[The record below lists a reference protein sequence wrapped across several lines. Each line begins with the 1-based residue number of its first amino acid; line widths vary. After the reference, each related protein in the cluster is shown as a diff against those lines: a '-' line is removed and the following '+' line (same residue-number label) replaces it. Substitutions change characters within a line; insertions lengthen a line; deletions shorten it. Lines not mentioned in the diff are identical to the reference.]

1 LAISQTSE
9 GSKFFYK
16 KFGPLKKWLDR
27 VIENENFKTGEISI
41 VFTSDEFL
49 LSINREYLKHDY
61 YTDVITFDYSTETI
75 ISGDILISVPR
86 VKENA
91 KLYNVEFIEELD
103 RVILHGIL
111 HLLGYNDVNDQDISL
126 MRSKETCYLMKR

>member
-16 KFGPLKKWLDR
+16 KFSLLKKWLNR
-27 VIENENFKTGEISI
+27 VIENENFKTGDISI
-41 VFTSDEFL
+41 VFTSDSYL

-61 YTDVITFDYSTETI
+61 YTDVITFDYSTESI
-75 ISGDILISVPR
+75 ISGDILISIDR

-91 KLYNVEFIEELD
+91 VNYNVEFKDELD

-111 HLLGYNDVNDQDISL
+111 HLLGYNDANDPDISI
-126 MRSKETCYLMKR
+126 MRSKETTYLLKR